1 MSEPIDTPPLRL
13 RPPYDQPDD
22 MRHQVFGFETAD
34 EWRSRIHIDNRAA
47 LLEHLDGIQLGDYD
61 HRIIDWLARWDVPTI
76 AVVASLLRRAWWAGH
91 GSVCEAHRPGR
102 SR

>member
-1 MSEPIDTPPLRL
+1 MNKPIENPPLRL
-13 RPPYDQPDD
+13 RPPHDQPDE
-22 MRHQVFGFETAD
+22 MRHQMFGFETAD

-47 LLEHLDGIQLGDYD
+47 LLEQLDGVPLGDYD

-91 GSVCEAHRPGR
+91 GSVCKAHRP
-102 SR
+102 